1 MQLNFNSYFWPG
13 VKQFK
18 KALSFMEILHNFSL
32 KKYNTFGIE
41 AKAKQFVAVHSAG
54 DLTTI
59 LQENKSHK
67 KFILGGGSNM
77 LLTKDID
84 ALVVH
89 IDLKGKEIIKENDDF
104 VWIESQAGEN
114 WHEFVLW
121 TIDQNFGGLE
131 NMSLIPGN
139 VGTTPIQNIGAYGA
153 EVKDTFVSCEAMAIE
168 NQEIKTFIKEEC
180 HFGYRESI
188 FKNKA
193 KDQYVITSV
202 IFKLTK
208 RNHKINTSY
217 GDIIAELAKNNPE
230 ASGQNPTLKE
240 VSNAVIAIRQSKLP
254 DPKEL
259 GNSGSFFKNPILLK
273 SDFEKIHQQF
283 PEMKYFDISE
293 TEVKVP
299 AGWLIEQ
306 AGFKGKRFGDA
317 GIHKNQALVL
327 VNYGNATGQEI
338 LNVAKD
344 IQATIFKTFGI
355 HIEAEVNVI

>member
-1 MQLNFNSYFWPG
+1 
-13 VKQFK
+13 
-18 KALSFMEILHNFSL
+18 MEIQNNFSL
-32 KKYNTFGIE
+32 KNYNTFGIE
-41 AKAKQFVAVHSAG
+41 AKAKQFVSVHSVAE
-54 DLTTI
+54 LQTI
-59 LQENKSHK
+59 LQENKSHR

-84 ALVVH
+84 ALVIHV
-89 IDLKGKEIIKENDDF
+89 DLKGRKIVKENEDY
-104 VWIESQAGEN
+104 VWVESQAGES

-139 VGTTPIQNIGAYGA
+139 VGTTPVQNIGAYGT
-153 EVKDTFVSCEAMAIE
+153 EIKDTFDSCEALKIE
-168 NQEIKTFIKEEC
+168 NQEIKTFTKDEC

-188 FKNKA
+188 FKNEV
-193 KDQYVITSV
+193 KDQYIITSV
-202 IFKLTK
+202 VFKLTK
-208 RNHKINTSY
+208 RNHKINISY
-217 GDIIAELAKNNPE
+217 GDISGELAKNNIT
-230 ASGQNPTLKE
+230 NPSLKD
-240 VSNAVIAIRQSKLP
+240 VSNAVIAIRKSKLP

-273 SDFEKIHQQF
+273 TDFDKIHQKF
-283 PEMKYFDISE
+283 PEMKFYEVSQ

-306 AGFKGKRFGDA
+306 AGFKGKRYGDA

-338 LNVAKD
+338 LEVSKD
-344 IQATIFKTFGI
+344 IQDTIYKIFGI

>member
-1 MQLNFNSYFWPG
+1 
-13 VKQFK
+13 
-18 KALSFMEILHNFSL
+18 MEILHNFSL

-41 AKAKQFVAVHSAG
+41 AKAKQFVAVHSTAQ
-54 DLTTI
+54 LKTI
-59 LQENKSHK
+59 LEENKSHK

-84 ALVVH
+84 ALVIH
-89 IDLKGKEIIKENDDF
+89 IDLKGKKIIEDSDEF
-104 VWIESQAGEN
+104 VWVESQAGES

-139 VGTTPIQNIGAYGA
+139 VGATPVQNIGAYGT
-153 EVKDTFVSCEAMAIE
+153 EIKDTFVSCEAIAIE
-168 NQEIKTFIKEEC
+168 NQEVKTFLKEEC
-180 HFGYRESI
+180 HFEYRESI
-188 FKNKA
+188 FKNEA
-193 KDQYVITSV
+193 KDKYIITSV

-208 RNHKINTSY
+208 KNHKINTSY
-217 GDIIAELAKNNPE
+217 GDITNELEKNNI
-230 ASGQNPTLKE
+230 SNPTLKE
-240 VSNAVIAIRQSKLP
+240 VSDAVIAIRQSKLP
-254 DPKEL
+254 DPKDL

-283 PEMKYFDISE
+283 PEMKYYNVSE

-338 LNVAKD
+338 LNVSKD
-344 IQATIFKTFGI
+344 IQDTIFKRFGI
-355 HIEAEVNVI
+355 NIEAEVNVI

>member
-1 MQLNFNSYFWPG
+1 MTIQN
-13 VKQFK
+13 
-18 KALSFMEILHNFSL
+18 NFSL

-41 AKAKQFVAVHSAG
+41 AKAKQFVAVHSIE
-54 DLTTI
+54 DLNTI
-59 LQENKSHK
+59 LKEHQSEP

-77 LLTKDID
+77 LLTQDIQ
-84 ALVVH
+84 ALVIH
-89 IDLKGKEIIKENDDF
+89 IDLKGKKVLKEDDDF
-104 VWIESQAGEN
+104 VWVESQAGEN

-139 VGTTPIQNIGAYGA
+139 VGTTPVQNIGAYGT
-153 EVKDTFVSCEAMAIE
+153 EIKDTFVSCEAMAIAT
-168 NQEIKTFIKEEC
+168 QEMKTFTKEDC

-188 FKNKA
+188 FKHEA
-193 KDQYVITSV
+193 KDQFIITSV
-202 IFKLTK
+202 VFKLTK

-217 GDIIAELAKNNPE
+217 GDISKELEK
-230 ASGQNPTLKE
+230 QNVTTPTLKD

-259 GNSGSFFKNPILLK
+259 GNSGSFFKNPIIPK
-273 SDFEKIHQQF
+273 EQYEKAHALH
-283 PEMKYFDISE
+283 PEMPHYVVSE

-299 AGWLIEQ
+299 AGWLIEK

-338 LNVAKD
+338 LAVSRD
-344 IQATIFKTFGI
+344 IQSTVLKEFGI
-355 HIEAEVNVI
+355 AIEAEVNVI